1 MADYIPPEYQAQL
14 ERLKRQQAFA
24 QALQAGSMR
33 AQPTEVITGHA
44 VRQGPLSHG
53 LRALTALM
61 ANKSVG
67 EADAGIGAL
76 NQEMATKRQAAIA
89 AMLAQGQKD
98 PTQAIMA
105 GQSSMD
111 PRMQA
116 IATAMQAQREKRL
129 EGFSNAVKDSN
140 PEAAAQA
147 FQTGELPS
155 AAYQQPDM
163 PAPTFGTDPAG
174 NAYAV
179 TGNRKGEK
187 EIKYAP
193 KETKVTNTVDARQS
207 KTAYETIEPNLKIR
221 QAEATSARDALRA
234 NGRAMDALNQYA
246 QAGGGQDIKQLL
258 RKGLQAFGVNS
269 PETADT
275 EQLGMA
281 LGENLL
287 ANARKLAPVTEND
300 MAQLKNILG
309 SISTDPTA
317 LQKALEFTNSIA
329 LKSMQDYQ
337 GYVNEAAAPLK
348 NPEEQGLFK
357 AQLKGYELPNIPGN
371 QEQQFRQLAELQKQG
386 GDITQFRD
394 PTGQQFSP
402 DARFSIAPARPR
414 EVNKPSASTTGLT
427 PQEAARLDELRKKFG
442 RR

>member
-207 KTAYETIEPNLKIR
+207 KTALESIEPQIKTR
-221 QAEATSARDALRA
+221 QEKADFA
-234 NGRAMDALNQYA
+234 
-246 QAGGGQDIKQLL
+246 K
-258 RKGLQAFGVNS
+258 
-269 PETADT
+269 ET
-275 EQLGMA
+275 
-281 LGENLL
+281 LL
-287 ANARKLAPVTEND
+287 ANRQAYQALNEGAKTGGLGGLTQVARKIAEGFNLNFDATVPTEKLAMGLGQHILANAKKLAPVTDEDIVRLEKIYGSLGTSPENLIQ
-300 MAQLKNILG
+300 MFEILNGSSMKNL
-309 SISTDPTA
+309 
-317 LQKALEFTNSIA
+317 
-329 LKSMQDYQ
+329 QDYNK
-337 GYVNEAAAPLK
+337 YVDVSSAGF
-348 NPEEQGLFK
+348 NPEDKGVMQARK
-357 AQLKGYELPNIPGN
+357 IGYEMPAPGGN
-371 QEQQFRQLAELQKQG
+371 QEQQFRQMAELQQQG

-394 PTGQQFSP
+394 PTGQPFP
-402 DARFSIAPARPR
+402 ADAKFDIPLRKPGAGAVAP
-414 EVNKPSASTTGLT
+414 KPTSTGL
-427 PQEAARLDELRKKFG
+427 PPAQEARLLELRKKHG